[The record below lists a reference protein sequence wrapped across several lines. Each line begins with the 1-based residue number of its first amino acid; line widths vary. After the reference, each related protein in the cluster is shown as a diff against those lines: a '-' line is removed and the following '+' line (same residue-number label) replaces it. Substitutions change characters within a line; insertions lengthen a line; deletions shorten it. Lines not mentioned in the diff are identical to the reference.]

1 MNVPSATE
9 MSVVIAAIDSELR
22 EGLLEPDGSERVL
35 PVLEREALPRE
46 VEAPLVV
53 VEREQDDHED
63 RDEEVDQRER
73 RPDAGR
79 RGRAACR
86 RASSRHGRLGQLAR
100 AEQLH
105 ARSPSMIS
113 TQTITMNDSAAAT
126 G

>member
-22 EGLLEPDGSERVL
+22 NASSSPTGERVL

-73 RPDAGR
+73 RPDAD
-79 RGRAACR
+79 AEVAQLVA
-86 RASSRHGRLGQLAR
+86 RASSRHAASESCAR
-100 AEQLH
+100 A
-105 ARSPSMIS
+105 R
-113 TQTITMNDSAAAT
+113 AAAT
-126 G
+126 SAR